1 MDGATGFARSQT
13 QTVVDLADV
22 GPGMG
27 ATVGGKAANLGALLA
42 AGLPVPPG
50 FCLTTALYDQAAEA
64 AGLGPVLEDLA
75 ASPRPGLGSDPGRE
89 WRQPEELEGPEPER
103 SGSALAQ
110 AARARLTNAA
120 VPAAAL
126 DAVREAYARM
136 GDHVPV
142 AVRSSATAED
152 LPDVSFAGQQD
163 TYLDV
168 VGAEALWDAVRRCWA
183 SLWTDRA
190 VAYREAHGIDH
201 RTVSMAVVVQE
212 MVDAAVSGV
221 VFTANPVTGRRGE
234 SVIDAAP
241 GLGAALVGGT
251 VNPDQW
257 VVDVAAGAILRRSSA
272 SGRAGGNG
280 TSPSDGGSG
289 PCLTDSQVLAVAALG
304 ARAEGR
310 DGQPQDVEWSMDRRG
325 QILLVQS
332 RPITTLY
339 PLPEPDRPPDGV
351 RAYLCASL
359 LQGITRPLTPM
370 GLSMFDVV
378 LARYQPPGG
387 GPAPFRYA
395 HPGLR
400 LYMDITGALASKGG
414 RALFSGAMR
423 VADARSVVLLQRL
436 MADPRFPEAEGWSP
450 RSLLGVY
457 RSMPQLRAL
466 PQVVVALFRP
476 DAARERSRR
485 GELAVRR
492 TVDALPAHATALE
505 RLDLV
510 ERVLDEQLMTAVME
524 QLPPAV
530 AGYVWFG
537 IARALLGRLARRGE
551 LPAVLRGLPNNVT
564 TDMDLELW
572 RTATVLRDDPASA
585 SLLRATAPQEIA
597 QRYTEGTLPGTA
609 QAALRQFLASYGH
622 RAVAEIDLGAP
633 RWSDDPTHIVNV
645 LANYLRLGDPDLA
658 PDRQFARAAG
668 EAEAMAAELAKR
680 AGAPRRL
687 RGRAVAYGLRRA
699 RAAAGMREQPK
710 FAFILVLAGL
720 RGQVRAVGEDLA
732 AAGRIDEPEDVF
744 FLDLIEARVG
754 VRGADLHEIVTERRR
769 TYEHEMRRRHVPRL
783 LLSDGTDVEAAIA
796 ADAAASPDAAQLPPG
811 TLAGAPA
818 SAGSVTARARVV
830 LDPASAHLEPGEIL
844 VAPSTDPGWTP
855 LFLTAGGLVMEMGGA
870 MSHGAVVAREYGLP
884 AVVGVPDATTRIRTG
899 ETITVDGA
907 AGTVTTAPEPGPR

>member
-1 MDGATGFARSQT
+1 M
-13 QTVVDLADV
+13 DLADV
-22 GPGMG
+22 GPAMG

-50 FCLTTALYDQAAEA
+50 FCLTTALYDQAARA
-64 AGLGPVLEDLA
+64 AGLGPVLEALTA
-75 ASPRPGLGSDPGRE
+75 RARPRPGPDRE
-89 WRQPEELEGPEPER
+89 AERREPEHPETER
-103 SGSALAQ
+103 SSATLTQ
-110 AARARLTNAA
+110 EARTRLTNAP
-120 VPAAAL
+120 VPASAL
-126 DAVREAYARM
+126 RAVGEAYARL
-136 GDHVPV
+136 GDDVPV

-168 VGAEALWDAVRRCWA
+168 VGADAVWDAVRRCWA

-201 RTVSMAVVVQE
+201 RSVSMAVVVQE
-212 MVDAAVSGV
+212 MVDATVSGV
-221 VFTANPVTGRRGE
+221 LFTANPVTGRRGE
-234 SVIDAAP
+234 AVIDAAP
-241 GLGAALVGGT
+241 GLGAALVGGS

-257 VVDVAAGAILRRSSA
+257 VVDVAAGAILRRSPA
-272 SGRAGGNG
+272 SGSAG
-280 TSPSDGGSG
+280 TG
-289 PCLTDSQVLAVAALG
+289 PCLTDAQVLAVAALG
-304 ARAEGR
+304 ARAESR

-339 PLPEPDRPPDGV
+339 PLPEPERSDDGI

-370 GLSMFDVV
+370 GLSLFDVV

-400 LYMDITGALASKGG
+400 LYMDLTGALSSKGG
-414 RALFSGAMR
+414 RALFAGAMR
-423 VADARSVVLLQRL
+423 VADTRSVGLLQRL
-436 MADPRFPEAEGWSP
+436 MADPRFPAAEGWSP

-457 RSMPQLRAL
+457 RSLPQLQAV
-466 PQVVVALFRP
+466 PQIVVAMFRP
-476 DAARERSRR
+476 AAALERSRR
-485 GELAVRR
+485 AELSVRR
-492 TVDALPAHATALE
+492 TVDSLPTRATARE
-505 RLDLV
+505 RLDTV
-510 ERVLDEQLMTAVME
+510 ERVLDQQLMTAVLE

-537 IARALLGRLARRGE
+537 IARSLLGPLARRGE

-572 RTATVLRDDPASA
+572 RTATTLREDPESA
-585 SLLRATAPQEIA
+585 SLFRGTAPEEVA
-597 QRYTEGTLPGTA
+597 RRYAAGSLPGTA
-609 QAALRQFLASYGH
+609 QRALRQFLDSYGH

-645 LANYLRLGDPDLA
+645 LANYLRLADPELA
-658 PDRQFARAAG
+658 PDRQFARAAA
-668 EAEAMAAELAKR
+668 EAEAMAAELAGR

-699 RAAAGMREQPK
+699 REAAGMREQPK

-720 RGQVRAVGEDLA
+720 RDQVRRVGEDLA
-732 AAGRIDEPEDVF
+732 AAGRIDDPEDVF
-744 FLDLIEARVG
+744 FLDLTEARVG
-754 VRGADLHEIVTERRR
+754 VRGADLHAIVTERRR

-783 LLSDGTDVEAAIA
+783 LLSDGTDVEAALA
-796 ADAAASPDAAQLPPG
+796 AEAAASPGAAQLPPG

-830 LDPASAHLEPGEIL
+830 LDPATARLEPGEIL

-884 AVVGVPDATTRIRTG
+884 AVVGVPDATTLIRTG
-899 ETITVDGA
+899 QTITVDGA
-907 AGTVTTAPEPGPR
+907 AGTVTTAPETAPR